1 MIKFKNYL
9 EYFLCISHLSMLQGY
24 KGRLDTA
31 PTLGT
36 GDKDAKGEGCGE
48 GGRQAQEGG
57 CNLRAGQAQAS
68 GLAEWMG

>member
-1 MIKFKNYL
+1 
-9 EYFLCISHLSMLQGY
+9 MLQGY

-36 GDKDAKGEGCGE
+36 GDKDTKGEGCGE